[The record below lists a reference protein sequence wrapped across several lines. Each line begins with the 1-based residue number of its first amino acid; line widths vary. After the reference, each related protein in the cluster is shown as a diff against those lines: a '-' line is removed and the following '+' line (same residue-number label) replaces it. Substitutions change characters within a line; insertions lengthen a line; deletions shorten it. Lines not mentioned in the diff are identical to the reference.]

1 MLKLQ
6 FINHSQSKQIGIYSL
21 IKLITLS
28 ILSLLLFSCSSEDKV
43 INYDAPRNLT
53 VEKLSNGKVKLS
65 WTYASQSSD
74 VVYIIS
80 RKIGAGVWLDYYDET
95 SSDTKEFIDDVP
107 TISYTI
113 YSYKVK
119 AKEVETGNES
129 FESEP
134 ASYFSEI
141 TQPTEL
147 SVNQIG
153 ESQIVFSWKDNV
165 IGEAG
170 YMIDKKINN
179 GDWTLSY
186 ATLAENSQSYTD
198 EIGQLYQN
206 VSYRVY
212 AFVGNSNSPKNEV
225 SFTPTIQ
232 IPDSL
237 RAVQLSQNQIR
248 ISWINNSEQINSF
261 GIQRKIGSND
271 WTELD
276 SVGANVNNYVD
287 NLSLE
292 SASLSYRVRSRK
304 GNLYSAFSE
313 PANINMNINQ
323 LSFVNL
329 INQGNQVFAK
339 DHYVFVAND
348 YNGALIYDI
357 SNPTSPNMIKYIDMP
372 GRTLSVYV
380 NEDRLYMAN
389 DLGVLHVYDINDITN
404 PVKLYDDIQFY
415 GQGNDIKIMTI
426 NNMRYAVI
434 ASGNSGIKIVS
445 FDEQSLPFV
454 KKVINTSASGNVFK
468 ILTDQNDFY
477 TAEGINGIR
486 KFNLSNPDNPL
497 LIKHKVNIGTIVDI
511 AMNDYMIYAARG
523 DLGIAVLDRN
533 DFAVISEYDTQG
545 YSNSVAIDARNLYIA
560 DRDNGFMM
568 VSIINPYNLYSLYQ
582 YSSDDYIISVSVL
595 NKYAFVLSQN
605 QLKIIQIRP

>member
-1 MLKLQ
+1 MSKLQ
-6 FINHSQSKQIGIYSL
+6 IINHSQSKQIGIYSL

-28 ILSLLLFSCSSEDKV
+28 ILSLLIFSCSSEDNT

-53 VEKLSNGKVKLS
+53 VEKISNGKVKIS

-74 VVYIIS
+74 VVYVIA
-80 RKIGAGVWLDYYDET
+80 RKIGTGPWLDSYYET
-95 SSDTKEFIDDVP
+95 SSDTKEFIDDIP
-107 TISYTI
+107 TISYTV

-119 AKEVETGNES
+119 AKEVETENES
-129 FESEP
+129 FYSEP
-134 ASYFSEI
+134 ASYFSEV

-153 ESQIVFSWKDNV
+153 ESQILISWKDNV
-165 IGEAG
+165 QGEAG

-179 GDWTLSY
+179 GNWTLSY
-186 ATLAENSQSYTD
+186 ATLAENAQSYTD
-198 EIGQLYQN
+198 DIGQLYQN

-212 AFVGNSNSPKNEV
+212 AFVGNSNSPKNEI

-237 RAVQLSQNQIR
+237 KAVQLSQNQIR
-248 ISWINNSEQINSF
+248 LTWLNNSEQINSF
-261 GIQRKIGSND
+261 SIQRKIGSND
-271 WTELD
+271 WFDLD
-276 SVGANVNNYVD
+276 SVDGDINYYVD

-292 SASLSYRVRSRK
+292 SASLSYRVRSK
-304 GNLYSAFSE
+304 KDTLYSAFSE
-313 PANINMNINQ
+313 PANINMNINN

-357 SNPTSPNMIKYIDMP
+357 SNPTFPTLVKNINMP

-380 NEDRLYMAN
+380 YEDRLYMAN
-389 DLGVLHVYDINDITN
+389 DLGVLHVYNINDIAN
-404 PVKLYDDIQFY
+404 PVKLYDNIQFY
-415 GQGNDIKIMTI
+415 GQGNDIKIMII

-486 KFNLSNPDNPL
+486 KYNLSNPDNPL

-511 AMNDYMIYAARG
+511 AMNDYLIYAARG
-523 DLGIAVLDRN
+523 DLGIAVLERN